1 MGLEVRLHFFSEE
14 DTNFESVARMKKS
27 TGIPRSFVLEVPDTK
42 VAMLTNTGNYAIP
55 TMKA

>member
-27 TGIPRSFVLEVPDTK
+27 TGIPRSSVLEVPDTK
-42 VAMLTNTGNYAIP
+42 GAMLTNTGNYAVP